1 MKNLNE
7 RFKELAGIKPLYEQ
21 DQGSFRISNT
31 DVPIDKK
38 DALEFMNRDFEKL
51 VADLGGTYEI
61 MSDNT
66 NMANVKFEDYGEEAW
81 FEYDLRRKTL
91 IPARMHRPEDTETEQ
106 LYDRLNS
113 ELDKIRK
120 EYLSMF
126 PNENLEK
133 QPQTIDFLSKIS
145 ELDGLFGDVFK
156 SIRNTNEFS
165 QYYDKNENQ
174 IARVGSIISIIKGE
188 LEDKFDETPEDEK
201 IDRNLGI
208 GDYGPGGPK
217 DRFPKWDDYQ

>member
-21 DQGSFRISNT
+21 SQGSFKVSNT
-31 DVPIDKK
+31 DIPIDKK
-38 DALEFMNRDFEKL
+38 EALEFMNRDFEKL
-51 VADLGGTYEI
+51 VVDLGGTYEI

-126 PNENLEK
+126 PNENLNE
-133 QPQTIDFLSKIS
+133 QPQEEDLLQKIS
-145 ELDGLFGDVFK
+145 ELQILFGDVFRT
-156 SIRNTNEFS
+156 IRNDSNYSEFRD
-165 QYYDKNENQ
+165 YYDKNENQ
-174 IARVGSIISIIKGE
+174 ITRTGALISIIKDE
-188 LEDKFDETPEDEK
+188 LEEKNSPDSGEFKLPYPDEYKGLDN
-201 IDRNLGI
+201 I
-208 GDYGPGGPK
+208 
-217 DRFPKWDDYQ
+217 

>member
-21 DQGSFRISNT
+21 DQGSFKVSNT
-31 DVPIDKK
+31 DIPVDKK
-38 DALEFMNRDFEKL
+38 EALEFMDRDFEKI
-51 VADLGGTYEI
+51 VIDLGGTYET

-66 NMANVKFEDYGEEAW
+66 NMVNIKFEEYGEEAW
-81 FEYDLRRKTL
+81 FEYDKRRKTL

-106 LYDRLNS
+106 LYDRLND

-120 EYLSMF
+120 EYLAMF
-126 PNENLEK
+126 PNEGLKEQETEENL
-133 QPQTIDFLSKIS
+133 LSKMS
-145 ELDGLFGDVFK
+145 ELHTLFGDVFRT
-156 SIRNTNEFS
+156 IRIDDRFS
-165 QYYDKNENQ
+165 QYYNQNEDK
-174 IARVGSIISIIKGE
+174 IARIGAIISIMKGE
-188 LEDKFDETPEDEK
+188 LEDEVDETPEDEK

-217 DRFPKWDDYQ
+217 DRFPKWDDYK

>member
-21 DQGSFRISNT
+21 SQGSFKVSNT
-31 DVPIDKK
+31 DIPIDKK
-38 DALEFMNRDFEKL
+38 EALEFMNRDFEKL
-51 VADLGGTYEI
+51 VVDLGGTYEI

-126 PNENLEK
+126 PNENLNE
-133 QPQTIDFLSKIS
+133 QPQEEDLLQKIS
-145 ELDGLFGDVFK
+145 ELQILFGDVFRT
-156 SIRNTNEFS
+156 IRNDSNYSEFRD
-165 QYYDKNENQ
+165 YYDKNENQ
-174 IARVGSIISIIKGE
+174 ITRTGALISIIKDE
-188 LEDKFDETPEDEK
+188 LEEKNSPDSGEFKLPYPDEYKGLDS
-201 IDRNLGI
+201 I
-208 GDYGPGGPK
+208 
-217 DRFPKWDDYQ
+217 

>member
-7 RFKELAGIKPLYEQ
+7 RFQELAGIKPLYEQ
-21 DQGSFRISNT
+21 DQGSFKISNT

-51 VADLGGTYEI
+51 VTDLGGTYEI

-66 NMANVKFEDYGEEAW
+66 NMANVKFEEYGEEAW
-81 FEYDLRRKTL
+81 FEYNLKRKTL
-91 IPARMHRPEDTETEQ
+91 IPARMHRPEDPEADQ
-106 LYDRLNS
+106 LYDKLND

-133 QPQTIDFLSKIS
+133 QPQTKDFLSKIVQKDFS
-145 ELDGLFGDVFK
+145 AENEIFYQKYQNLMCYSGMCLEVFV
-156 SIRNTNEFS
+156 IPMNLVN
-165 QYYDKNENQ
+165 
-174 IARVGSIISIIKGE
+174 IMIKM
-188 LEDKFDETPEDEK
+188 K
-201 IDRNLGI
+201 I
-208 GDYGPGGPK
+208 K
-217 DRFPKWDDYQ
+217 